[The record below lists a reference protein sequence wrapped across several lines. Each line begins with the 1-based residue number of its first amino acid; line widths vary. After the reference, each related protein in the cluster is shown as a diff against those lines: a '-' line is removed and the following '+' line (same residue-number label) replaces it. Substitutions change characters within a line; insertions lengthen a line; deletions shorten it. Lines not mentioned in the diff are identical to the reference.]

1 MQRRRQR
8 NMASKNDQ
16 SVIDL
21 TKMNKFS
28 FAKLK
33 KLKAVHVISK
43 IAIYFLLICIGF
55 VYLEPIF
62 EMISKIH
69 TIGLIS
75 LILPTPIIET
85 VYVINPIAIPFEIE

>member
-33 KLKAVHVISK
+33 KLKATLDDSHNSDDYRIK
-43 IAIYFLLICIGF
+43 GDLLYASLHLMQKG
-55 VYLEPIF
+55 
-62 EMISKIH
+62 MISF
-69 TIGLIS
+69 LF
-75 LILPTPIIET
+75 
-85 VYVINPIAIPFEIE
+85 V